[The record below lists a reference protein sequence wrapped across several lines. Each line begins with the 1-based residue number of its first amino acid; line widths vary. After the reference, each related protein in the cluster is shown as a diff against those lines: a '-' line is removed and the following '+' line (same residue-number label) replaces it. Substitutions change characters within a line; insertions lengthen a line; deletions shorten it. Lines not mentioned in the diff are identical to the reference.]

1 MRKYFIASLATL
13 ALSTFITL
21 TASAGSIFQM
31 RLVED
36 HPSDGTEQM
45 TVVTTNNQQV
55 LTHVYYVDKAVLLDQ
70 TALKSAKAGTD
81 KRGYAKIDVTFTE
94 AGAKSFADITRENL
108 NKQLAIIVDG
118 QVREAPRIAS
128 EISGGKAVIT
138 GSFSKQEAKDL
149 AKKLNEAAKKK

>member
-1 MRKYFIASLATL
+1 M
-13 ALSTFITL
+13 
-21 TASAGSIFQM
+21 
-31 RLVED
+31 
-36 HPSDGTEQM
+36 
-45 TVVTTNNQQV
+45 
-55 LTHVYYVDKAVLLDQ
+55 YYVDKAVLLDQ

-149 AKKLNEAAKKK
+149 AKKLNEAAKKKW